1 MATPPQASPGYSRTI
16 TPQMDSLSSKPDQSA
31 MSPAPPTI
39 SSGAPRFPPPISQQ
53 DQIPSP
59 SIKLSTMLSPANGVN
74 TGSSVPHMST
84 PPGPPVFASPVRP
97 AAVPFRTSPATPQPV
112 AFSSASSLPTSS
124 PPYFSNGSV
133 ELQQQLPSAIEEP
146 VPDGKSPCVLF
157 SAHKV
162 SFFPCRMRCK
172 ANIFLLVL
180 WRVFLCFFYQSLEYL
195 FQNFM
200 IMYILSN
207 FTSY

>member
-1 MATPPQASPGYSRTI
+1 MATPPQASPGAPNTDKKSPMT
-16 TPQMDSLSSKPDQSA
+16 
-31 MSPAPPTI
+31 PAPPTI
-39 SSGAPRFPPPISQQ
+39 SPGAPRFTPPNLQQ
-53 DQIPSP
+53 DQIASP
-59 SIKLSTMLSPANGVN
+59 SIKNPIMLSPENGVK
-74 TGSSVPHMST
+74 TGSPVPHLST
-84 PPGPPVFASPVRP
+84 PPGPPVFTSPVRP

-133 ELQQQLPSAIEEP
+133 ELQQQLPSAMEEP

-162 SFFPCRMRCK
+162 SFFPCGMKCK
-172 ANIFLLVL
+172 AEIFLLVL